1 VDLDNINMLILASTS
16 RFRRALLDR
25 IGLPYETHAPQFE
38 ENPPPGMVPRDI
50 ARSFAEGK
58 AQSIAAGPD
67 TWIIG
72 CDQVAEIQGRILHK
86 TTTLDESREQLCLL
100 SGQTHSLHSAIVLW
114 SPSAQRLLGETV
126 TVELTMHA
134 LDRSSIDRYVDM
146 DQPLGSAGGYLFE
159 GCGIGLFDEI
169 RGGDDS
175 AIVGLPLMSL
185 CRLLR
190 HVGIEPFSMAKAL

>member
-1 VDLDNINMLILASTS
+1 MNMLILASTS

-25 IGLPYETHAPQFE
+25 LGLSYEIHAPDFE
-38 ENPPPGMVPRDI
+38 ENAPEGMAPRDI

-58 AQSIAAGPD
+58 ARSIPAGPD

-72 CDQVAEIQGRILHK
+72 GDQVTEVEGRILHK
-86 TTTLDESREQLCLL
+86 ATTLDECRAQLNAL
-100 SGQTHSLHSAIVLW
+100 SGKTHALHSAVVLW
-114 SPSAQRLLGETV
+114 SPSTQRLFGETV
-126 TVELTMHA
+126 TVQLTMHA
-134 LDRSSIDRYVDM
+134 LDPAFIDRYVEL
-146 DQPLGSAGGYLFE
+146 DQPIGSAGGYLFE
-159 GCGIGLFDEI
+159 GRGIGLFDDV

-190 HVGIEPFSMAKAL
+190 QAGIDPF